1 MTFNST
7 CRDGSD
13 TLCCSLLNVSFARD
27 PTTAN
32 WNPTLRMVVVYG
44 VAGFAFTTPLA
55 SNGTSN
61 AKVNFLTTDIGAT
74 ERKTIV

>member
-1 MTFNST
+1 
-7 CRDGSD
+7 
-13 TLCCSLLNVSFARD
+13 
-27 PTTAN
+27 
-32 WNPTLRMVVVYG
+32 LRMVVVYG